1 MAQTKT
7 KPKSKPKASSKRK
20 STNSGKS
27 SSSRKRT
34 NSSSKRTSS
43 SSKAAPTEVMSNA
56 ADKATTAVGNAT
68 TAVGHAADKAKIP
81 LVAGS
86 AALAGVAGGAMLG
99 ARQARRGNRH
109 NLAKAARN
117 VGTFGAQVGR
127 LASEIHQARESG
139 NGKHRSPVE
148 VVLEGLTTRRS
159 RA

>member
-20 STNSGKS
+20 SSSSGKPS
-27 SSSRKRT
+27 SSEKQA
-34 NSSSKRTSS
+34 NSSKSGAT
-43 SSKAAPTEVMSNA
+43 ATVTQA
-56 ADKATTAVGNAT
+56 ADKATS
-68 TAVGHAADKAKIP
+68 AVGHAADKAKIP
-81 LVAGS
+81 LVAGG

-109 NLAKAARN
+109 NFTKAAIN

-139 NGKHRSPVE
+139 NGKHRSPLE
-148 VVLEGLTTRRS
+148 VVLEGLTARRS